1 MNLFRKPRSYTLQA
15 NKDYE
20 IFMRDN
26 RIGPGESKK
35 NTEFKGLREEEAKKR
50 FIMERKEAYKFAN
63 QGGKSLK
70 ITRETALKMAK
81 KFNINLKVVPIQEF
95 QKGIQI
101 ELEHGKM
108 LGKVT
113 NVTQNNIQM
122 TTRIAIAHLIEDPR
136 YYKHLEILEKKRE
149 TYWKSRT
156 KPNIFQ

>member
-1 MNLFRKPRSYTLQA
+1 MYR
-15 NKDYE
+15 
-20 IFMRDN
+20 
-26 RIGPGESKK
+26 
-35 NTEFKGLREEEAKKR
+35 KKR
-50 FIMERKEAYKFAN
+50 FIEERRQAYKAQDEAEKKAKN
-63 QGGKSLK
+63 QGGTSLK

-136 YYKHLEILEKKRE
+136 YYKHLEALEKKRE
-149 TYWKSRT
+149 IYWKTRT
-156 KPNIFQ
+156 KPSIFQ